1 MKKLKLV
8 SLLLSLTIATVSC
21 SQMKKNE
28 KNKPIN
34 TIKEVNINSIDLKN
48 ITENYKKSTKIFTNE
63 LTSAYFI
70 RNNKKNSLISPLS
83 IKFAFSTLAE
93 GADGN
98 TKEELS
104 KFLKTEFDDDFKKN
118 TQIHKILLN
127 NTSPDNSKLIVKDS
141 IWLDESFKNINKDF
155 LDRATEFHQAEIYKA
170 NLNTDE
176 TANYMSEWVKKNT
189 NNLIDP
195 KIEKQDILLS
205 IINTMY
211 FKSNWIKEFNKNM
224 DTSESF
230 KTENG
235 KSQNQNFMNQTFN
248 NSAYFETKDF
258 IIAAL
263 DMNFGTIRILLPKDN
278 VNLSDLLKDEST
290 AKNTLSHLFDT
301 KLNNNAKIE
310 WKVPKLNLNSKIDLK
325 QLISEMGYGE
335 MFSKNANLSK
345 IEKNLIVSDAS
356 HLTGLV
362 LKHEGIEA
370 AAMTKIDVKSES
382 MIDQSSKE
390 IKMHLT
396 KPFMFS
402 LQISDFDDLFVGTV
416 FELNKN

>member
-28 KNKPIN
+28 KNKTIN
-34 TIKEVNINSIDLKN
+34 TIKEVNINSIDFKN

-235 KSQNQNFMNQTFN
+235 KSQNHNFMNQTFN

-278 VNLSDLLKDEST
+278 VNLSDLLKDKST

-325 QLISEMGYGE
+325 QLIS
-335 MFSKNANLSK
+335 
-345 IEKNLIVSDAS
+345 
-356 HLTGLV
+356 
-362 LKHEGIEA
+362 
-370 AAMTKIDVKSES
+370 
-382 MIDQSSKE
+382 
-390 IKMHLT
+390 
-396 KPFMFS
+396 
-402 LQISDFDDLFVGTV
+402 
-416 FELNKN
+416 